1 MKRRMSLLLCLL
13 LGFGMIAGCGEK
25 PEGTPGTAGPEE
37 VFPVVVET
45 PEPDGT
51 PLPTP
56 EPTEEPPPPDVTP
69 EEPPPEGGHAWTL
82 TPLGLDE
89 NVTFDVSGVGDATMV
104 CFFVRDGSDGRMEL
118 WLEVNETPY
127 QLEVDGDRLCGAW
140 LYMKDGVATLMATVD
155 LASSDYVTSCWQLR
169 DGKPVQTGTALD
181 GTVNGATPDGEII
194 LERPVNVLGTWWA
207 SRYYDMDEAG
217 VLAPVEGSLWEIV
230 PADDMHLVTAATVPV
245 EMLADDGF
253 QADTVPAGTNLTPM
267 ATDDEQ
273 YFYFILDSGR
283 EGRIVFERR
292 DYEIWIGGK
301 PETELFEQLMYAG

>member
-1 MKRRMSLLLCLL
+1 MKRRISLLLCALL
-13 LGFGMIAGCGEK
+13 ALCALAGCANAPAT
-25 PEGTPGTAGPEE
+25 PEATATQE
-37 VFPVVVET
+37 VLPVVVET
-45 PEPDGT
+45 PEPAGT
-51 PLPTP
+51 PPPTP
-56 EPTEEPPPPDVTP
+56 EPTEEPPMPDTTP

-104 CFFVRDGSDGRMEL
+104 SFFVRDGEQGRMQV

-127 QLEVDGDRLCGAW
+127 ALELEGDRLYDAW
-140 LYMKDGVATLMATVD
+140 LYIKDGVATLLATVD
-155 LASSDYVTSCWQLR
+155 LASNDYVTGCWQLR
-169 DGKPVQTGTALD
+169 DGKPVQTGTLID
-181 GTVNGATPDGEII
+181 GTVSGATPDGELIV
-194 LERPVNVLGTWWA
+194 ERPVNVLGTWWA
-207 SRYYDMDEAG
+207 SRYYDMDAAG
-217 VLAPVEGSLWEIV
+217 ALAPVEGSLWEIV
-230 PADDMHLVTAATVPV
+230 PADDMQLVTAATVPV

-253 QADTVPAGTNLTPM
+253 EAGTVPAHTNITPM

-292 DYEIWIGGK
+292 EYEIWIGGK